1 MFIINENLKEE
12 LIDKF
17 YYSTSLVLAL
27 NNNNVNDTVFELNEI
42 REYLVDTEE
51 GTEDMIAYINNAI
64 KSIENSYRSYI
75 MGDHIKKEIFNE
87 HITVGESS

>member
-1 MFIINENLKEE
+1 MFIINGNLKEE

-17 YYSTSLVLAL
+17 YYSTPLVLAL
-27 NNNNVNDTVFELNEI
+27 NNNNVNDTTFELNEI

-64 KSIENSYRSYI
+64 KSIENSYRDYI
-75 MGDHIKKEIFNE
+75 MGNHIKEEIFNE